1 MDQNRKQSTRLWLLV
16 IGILFAIL
24 KEVLFH
30 YGVQISTET
39 LVTIESAIL
48 ATAGLDTLR
57 PLGSGKKPKVEEFE
71 DEDED

>member
-1 MDQNRKQSTRLWLLV
+1 MDQNRKQSSRLWLLV

-24 KEVLFH
+24 KEVLSH

-57 PLGSGKKPKVEEFE
+57 PLGAGKKPKTTESS